1 MARRVLGITALLVIA
16 VVTAGGA
23 AANLEVGVG
32 TGPSVSLAST
42 WDLSPNLVLGASFA
56 VSYGSGLSQTV
67 SVTLQT
73 PSYTVGI
80 FLRFQ
85 FRFPAS
91 PISPYFGAGV
101 QFHFH
106 GTDISTMLTFMS
118 GVRIDV
124 TPNFY
129 VLGEGTLLVPIGDVA
144 GWSWRIWL
152 KAGFVLPF

>member
-1 MARRVLGITALLVIA
+1 MARRVLGITALLVVA
-16 VVTAGGA
+16 VVAAGGM

-32 TGPSVSLAST
+32 TGPSISLAST

-56 VSYGSGLSQTV
+56 VSYGSGLSQTG

-80 FLRFQ
+80 FARFQ

-91 PISPYFGAGV
+91 PISPYFGAGI
-101 QFHFH
+101 QLRLYES
-106 GTDISTMLTFMS
+106 DISTLLTFMS

-129 VLGEGTLLVPIGDVA
+129 VLGEGAVMMPIADIA
-144 GWSWRIWL
+144 DSSWRIWL
-152 KAGFVLPF
+152 KAGFVFPF